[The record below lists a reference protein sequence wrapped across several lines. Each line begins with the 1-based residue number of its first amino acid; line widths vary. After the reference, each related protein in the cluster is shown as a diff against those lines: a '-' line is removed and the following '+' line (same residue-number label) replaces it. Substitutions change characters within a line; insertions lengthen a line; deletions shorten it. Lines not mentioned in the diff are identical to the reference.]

1 MLNQY
6 QILKRPIVT
15 EKTMLQKTKD
25 NQVSFEVDDC
35 ANRIEI
41 KKAVEGIFK
50 VKVTGVRT
58 MQVMGKVKR
67 RGRHIGKRRDWKK
80 AIISLAPNEKIEFFE
95 GV

>member
-15 EKTMLQKTKD
+15 EKTMLQKSNA
-25 NQVSFEVDDC
+25 NQVSFEVDKS

-41 KKAVEGIFK
+41 RKAVEGIFK

-58 MQVMGKVKR
+58 MQVDGKVKR
-67 RGRHIGKRRDWKK
+67 RGRYIGKRRDWKK
-80 AIISLAPNEKIEFFE
+80 AIVSLASNERIEFFE